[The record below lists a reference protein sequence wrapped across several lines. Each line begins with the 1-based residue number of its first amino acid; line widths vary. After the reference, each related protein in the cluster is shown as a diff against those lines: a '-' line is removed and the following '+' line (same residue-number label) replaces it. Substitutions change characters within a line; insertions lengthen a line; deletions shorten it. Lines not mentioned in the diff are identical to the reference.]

1 MLPELAQD
9 IWISPG
15 VTTGETLESHYTVG
29 SIDVIVT
36 LLDGSRYVATFFTY
50 ESIRRITQKNQATGG
65 SLAGKYFW
73 ASDMV
78 LIDKIDRES
87 IELVIQDLLQDGCF
101 ISAFSR
107 VA

>member
-1 MLPELAQD
+1 MLPESVQNV
-9 IWISPG
+9 WISPG
-15 VTTGETLESHYTVG
+15 VTMGETLESHYTVG

-50 ESIRRITQKNQATGG
+50 ESICRITRKNQATGE

-73 ASDMV
+73 ASDMI

-87 IELVIQDLLQDGCF
+87 IELVIQNLLQDGCF
-101 ISAFSR
+101 II
-107 VA
+107 